1 MRQLEQQQQRK
12 KDLEDRIVELK
23 KCWKDKIMRR
33 RRMND
38 HIGIDPCQTF
48 KEEVSEFILSVGN
61 VCNFPLLIFCVSS
74 FSMQSGT

>member
-23 KCWKDKIMRR
+23 KCWNDKIMRL

-48 KEEVSEFILSVGN
+48 KQEASELVRLS
-61 VCNFPLLIFCVSS
+61 
-74 FSMQSGT
+74 